1 MRIRA
6 RLSWVV
12 AAAVVITTAG
22 SAAVADRWSGVADQV
37 SADGIRSHTVVLGS
51 DALAGRFPGTR
62 GGDRAASYLVSELKK
77 LGLASPW
84 SHGRLRQMVPLHG
97 STPLPASDMTVSNL
111 GEDRRLVLGADYLL
125 YTTGDQTEIP
135 RPVPVVFVGYGIV
148 APEFDYNDYADVDV
162 RGRVVVYLAGEPA
175 SDDPRYF
182 AGRRAT
188 VYAAAETK
196 RRIALSRGA
205 VGSFLL
211 PVVDGPAPEAWSRLR
226 RDFAFEHLSLAFDVP
241 SHLSGIFHPDLAG
254 WLFSSALYDWT
265 AVREME
271 RTGTVRSFHLPVLLA
286 FDGRFQSRDV
296 MSPNVVARLVGRD
309 PVLRDTA
316 IVVSAH
322 YDHLGI
328 GPAVDGDSIY
338 NGVIDNAIGVAGA
351 LEIARVLAE
360 LETPPR
366 RSVIF
371 LFSTAEE
378 EGLLGTRYFLDRP
391 PIRLSRMAANINVDG
406 LAFNAEF
413 DDVIGVGGDLS
424 SLGDD
429 LADVAAALG
438 IEIGE
443 VSQALWS
450 SESFSRSDQ
459 AAFAER
465 GVPSLLVN
473 EGFSW
478 RGISPSQAE
487 RRTIW
492 WLQTVY
498 HSPMDDLDQKISW
511 QAAGQHAGLLAA
523 LILRLADSREEPRWH
538 PHARYAY
545 ERALSRALGK

>member
-6 RLSWVV
+6 RLSWAV
-12 AAAVVITTAG
+12 AAVLVVVSVGTAI
-22 SAAVADRWSGVADQV
+22 AADRWAAVTDEVTAE
-37 SADGIRSHTVVLGS
+37 GIRRHTVVLGS
-51 DALAGRFPGTR
+51 DALAGRFPGTS
-62 GGDRAASYLVSELKK
+62 GAERAASYLEAELQK
-77 LGLASPW
+77 LGLESAW
-84 SHGRLRQMVPLHG
+84 NHGRLRQMVPLHG
-97 STPLPASDMTVSNL
+97 SMPLPSSELEVSSV
-111 GEDRRLVLGADYLL
+111 GESRRLDLGADYLL
-125 YTTGDQTEIP
+125 FTTGVQTEIP

-162 RGRVVVYLAGEPA
+162 RGRVVIYLAGEPP

-182 AGRRAT
+182 SGPRTT
-188 VYAAAETK
+188 VYAAPETK
-196 RRIALSRGA
+196 KRIALSRGA

-211 PVVDGPAPEAWSRLR
+211 PVVDGPVAEAWIRLR
-226 RDFAFEHLSLAFDVP
+226 RDFAFEHLSLAYAVP
-241 SHLSGIFHPDLAG
+241 SHLSGILHPDLAD
-254 WLFSSALYDWT
+254 WLFSSALYDWSS
-265 AVREME
+265 VREME
-271 RTGTVRSFHLPVLLA
+271 QTGTVRSFHLPVQLA

-296 MSPNVVARLVGRD
+296 MSSNVVARLQGRD
-309 PVLRDTA
+309 PMVRDTA
-316 IVVSAH
+316 IVISAH

-328 GPAVDGDSIY
+328 GPAVDDDSIY
-338 NGVIDNAIGVAGA
+338 NGVIDNAIGVAGV

-360 LETPPR
+360 LDPPPR

-378 EGLLGTRYFLDRP
+378 EGLLGTRYFLDHP

-406 LAFNAEF
+406 LAFHATF
-413 DDVIGVGGDLS
+413 DDVIGIGADLS

-429 LADVAAALG
+429 LAEVAAALG
-438 IEIGE
+438 LHIGE
-443 VSQALWS
+443 VSPVLWS

-478 RGISPSQAE
+478 RGSSRADAE

-492 WLQTVY
+492 WLQHIY
-498 HSPMDDLDQKISW
+498 HSPMDDLKREISW
-511 QAAGQHAGLLAA
+511 KAARQHAGLIASLV
-523 LILRLADSREEPRWH
+523 LRLADSREEPQWH
-538 PHARYAY
+538 PQVPFAY